1 MRTEFSE
8 AQLADPAMAAS
19 ERAIRKCV
27 HCGFCTATCPTYV
40 LLGDERDSPRGRIA
54 MIQDMLEHGRV
65 PSAETVRHVDRC
77 LSCLSCKTTCP
88 SGVNYPHL
96 IDHARAWIETHYRRP
111 WHERLLRTVLAQA
124 LGVPP
129 AIIVLEERAG
139 QAPRLLSPAGAVHFS
154 LSHSGHW
161 IACAVSRQTALGL
174 DIEVMNAKRDVL
186 ALARQAFGDAVANHL
201 AAMPREQQLASFYR
215 RWSEYE
221 ARYKLGVEAGEAA
234 SCVALAHAEL
244 SIVLCSAAPL
254 AQRPVLCTAALAP
267 G

>member
-1 MRTEFSE
+1 MVAPLSPMPDTSVAAVWLLDARTIGDALLRGYMSWLSPGE
-8 AQLADPAMAAS
+8 LA
-19 ERAIRKCV
+19 R
-27 HCGFCTATCPTYV
+27 
-40 LLGDERDSPRGRIA
+40 
-54 MIQDMLEHGRV
+54 
-65 PSAETVRHVDRC
+65 
-77 LSCLSCKTTCP
+77 
-88 SGVNYPHL
+88 
-96 IDHARAWIETHYRRP
+96 HARFMRP
-111 WHERLLRTVLAQA
+111 QRQRQFVLGRALLRTVLGQA

-215 RWSEYE
+215 RWSESE
-221 ARYKLGVEAGEAA
+221 ARYKLGGEAGEAGEA
-234 SCVALAHAEL
+234 PSCVTLAHPEL

-254 AQRPVLCTAALAP
+254 AGLPDLQVAALAGRVTAPRFPVP
-267 G
+267 GDRAGA